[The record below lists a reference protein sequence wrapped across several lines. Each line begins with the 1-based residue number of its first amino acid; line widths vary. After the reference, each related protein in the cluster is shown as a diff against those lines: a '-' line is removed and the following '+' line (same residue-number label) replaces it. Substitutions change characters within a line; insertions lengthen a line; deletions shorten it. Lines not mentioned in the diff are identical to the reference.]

1 MSGKKARLETSPAE
15 NGSYESGIG
24 VFLLG
29 YFRPPTEEGLNALAK
44 TFEFTRA
51 ICYDVSG
58 VQRTYQSLLQCPQLD
73 VRVAA
78 DNFHGCRVLLPSD
91 RSEGR

>member
-1 MSGKKARLETSPAE
+1 MKPRQRGRVRKSR
-15 NGSYESGIG
+15 ESE
-24 VFLLG
+24 F
-29 YFRPPTEEGLNALAK
+29 PPTEEELNALVK

-58 VQRTYQSLLQCPQLD
+58 VERTYQSLLQYPQSD

-78 DNFHGCRVLLPSD
+78 DNFHGYCVLLPSG

>member
-1 MSGKKARLETSPAE
+1 M
-15 NGSYESGIG
+15 SGIG

-29 YFRPPTEEGLNALAK
+29 YSRPPTEESGIGVPSYEEELNALAK
-44 TFEFTRA
+44 TLEFTRA

-78 DNFHGCRVLLPSD
+78 DNFHGWRVLLPSG